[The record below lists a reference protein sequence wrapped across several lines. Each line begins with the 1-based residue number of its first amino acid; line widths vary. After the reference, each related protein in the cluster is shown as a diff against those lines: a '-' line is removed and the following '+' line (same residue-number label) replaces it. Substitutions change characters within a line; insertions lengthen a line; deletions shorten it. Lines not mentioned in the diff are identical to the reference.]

1 MSDSDVDGSRETGS
15 GSGSDAPTAPAAVRS
30 RASAR
35 ASASAAVR
43 RRRAHRVTAHAAAS
57 SQGVASN
64 DNVATPTRHSS
75 RAPLGQT
82 VSLVFENIA
91 EESALLSLLNIAL
104 ELTAS
109 PERVPSPADVSL
121 ILSAV
126 LPALLAPSVAPTV
139 VRTDHERDSDPV
151 ILALRLV
158 QFARQ
163 ILSVHGPLLFRHFWG
178 CSSERNFTRH
188 RDSSDSSHSV
198 GNFWLDLRRFMVD
211 LMKIDLED
219 SIKRNRIRS
228 SMMFELFDNRNM
240 TSFLKAKNTCILDT
254 IFEIQSGDFVLHAC
268 LCVEVTNVVQFVF
281 FCAEFPSFN
290 PERIKFEFLG
300 ESFWAKIDD
309 RECDVRLQFY
319 QGIESSQFRT
329 YLIHND
335 LELCPEWSLLTSIE
349 YDVRTTFVT
358 QELVLSACFH
368 AVPAKAATNNAL
380 DLKRHTDSNRNVCD
394 RDRLAVEIAVLV
406 QLLHFLVWDCKC
418 NGEVLPNTKARA
430 VAEFEAKVCAWV
442 DGNAALA
449 SALVAP
455 LRLWA
460 LL

>member
-1 MSDSDVDGSRETGS
+1 MS
-15 GSGSDAPTAPAAVRS
+15 
-30 RASAR
+30 
-35 ASASAAVR
+35 
-43 RRRAHRVTAHAAAS
+43 
-57 SQGVASN
+57 N
-64 DNVATPTRHSS
+64 
-75 RAPLGQT
+75 L
-82 VSLVFENIA
+82 
-91 EESALLSLLNIAL
+91 
-104 ELTAS
+104 
-109 PERVPSPADVSL
+109 
-121 ILSAV
+121 
-126 LPALLAPSVAPTV
+126 
-139 VRTDHERDSDPV
+139 
-151 ILALRLV
+151 
-158 QFARQ
+158 
-163 ILSVHGPLLFRHFWG
+163 
-178 CSSERNFTRH
+178 
-188 RDSSDSSHSV
+188 
-198 GNFWLDLRRFMVD
+198 
-211 LMKIDLED
+211 
-219 SIKRNRIRS
+219 
-228 SMMFELFDNRNM
+228 
-240 TSFLKAKNTCILDT
+240 
-254 IFEIQSGDFVLHAC
+254 
-268 LCVEVTNVVQFVF
+268 FVF

-290 PERIKFEFLG
+290 TERIKFEFLG

-309 RECDVRLQFY
+309 RQCDVRLQFY